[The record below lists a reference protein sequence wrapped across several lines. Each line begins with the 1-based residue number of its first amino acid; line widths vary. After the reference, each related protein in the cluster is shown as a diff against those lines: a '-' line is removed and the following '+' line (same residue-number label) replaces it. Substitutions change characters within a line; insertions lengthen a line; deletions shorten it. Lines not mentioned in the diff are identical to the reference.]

1 MREVLGGRRGKICQV
16 DSGGLRGLTSA
27 PASISLAPI
36 LRPIKF
42 ALLVVLAVACSPRH
56 YALEKVA
63 DAVSQSG
70 EGGAFARDD
79 DPELIRDA
87 VPFALKTMESLA
99 DKLPD
104 DANLRLGL
112 ARGFTQYAYGFV
124 QQPAELRESPD
135 VAEVLRARKLYLR
148 ARQYGLD
155 GLKIKRGITEQQL
168 GVEKDREAALA
179 RLTKEDVPLV
189 YWTLVPWAAA
199 IAADKRDIALVG
211 DLPIVAAMLDR
222 ALALDDAYDR
232 GALHE
237 FSITFDPARPE
248 GTTPEKQKAHFDRA
262 MALANGTKISPLVT
276 YAQSV
281 AASAQDKKQY
291 VSLLQAAVS
300 FDVDK
305 PEARNDRLANV
316 LSQRR
321 AKYLLDHLDDVF
333 SD

>member
-1 MREVLGGRRGKICQV
+1 MAI
-16 DSGGLRGLTSA
+16 SA
-27 PASISLAPI
+27 
-36 LRPIKF
+36 
-42 ALLVVLAVACSPRH
+42 
-56 YALEKVA
+56 
-63 DAVSQSG
+63 SG

-99 DKLPD
+99 DRLPD
-104 DANLRLGL
+104 DANLRVGL
-112 ARGFTQYAYGFV
+112 ARSFTEYAYGFV
-124 QQPAELRESPD
+124 QQPAELRATPD
-135 VAEVLRARKLYLR
+135 VEELARARRLYLR

-168 GVEKDREAALA
+168 GGKDRDAALA
-179 RLTKEDVPLV
+179 KLQKEDVALV

-199 IAADKRDIALVG
+199 IAANKRDIAMVG
-211 DLPIVAAMLDR
+211 DLPLVAAMLDR
-222 ALALDDAYDR
+222 ALSLEETYDR

-237 FSITFDPARPE
+237 FSLAFDPARPG
-248 GTTPEKQKAHFDRA
+248 GTTPQKQKAHYDRA
-262 MALANGTKISPLVT
+262 VQLSNGTKLSPHLA
-276 YAQSV
+276 YAQEV
-281 AASAQDKKQY
+281 AAPAQDKKTY
-291 VSLLQAAVS
+291 LALLKLAVS

-321 AKYLLDHLDDVF
+321 ARYLLDHVDDVF